1 MPVPMND
8 FQMHCLE
15 ITKRFLLTAVIVDDE
30 LDISKPTV
38 AHGVLKTPNFNT
50 DTSGDESDNH
60 PPLRSIGI
68 DQITS
73 SFSRNGMV
81 CGVISPETGGS
92 ESTLAKTL
100 NRADIIILDWRLS
113 RKNGYTALPL
123 LQQILSEGSQHQ
135 LRLIAIYTGE
145 NDPKKILDEIADKID
160 ATKTDEHEDAA
171 DHPSHTI
178 DFGACRIV
186 VYLKEGVNSVNK
198 NSSRVVTEGQLSD
211 RLIRDF
217 ADKVEGL
224 LPSIVMTALTAVR
237 KNVYRVLERFE
248 AQMDPAFLTHR
259 ACLPQPQEA
268 ERHIVEQIASEL
280 HGIMDD
286 AVTTDPSPAGIK
298 AIQHWLS
305 GRFENDGL
313 SFNSNSS
320 TKIEE
325 VTKMLEQGIE
335 NMENPPLGRKKFQDL
350 SHGFSGGAE
359 NSSELDL
366 RLASMMCFRQVLDP
380 QQRQLSMGTVIQL
393 HESEKEEFLLCVTPK
408 CDSVRLIKK
417 TSFLFLPLSD
427 PEKNV
432 IQVQVVVPVGENK
445 YRHMSISMKPSDW
458 CMMDFKPDSE
468 KKCVLAYLDQPRDA
482 FIFTDEG
489 NQKYRWT
496 GELKPEL
503 SQSIAQKIAER
514 MSRVALNQ
522 SEWLRRSERKS

>member
-1 MPVPMND
+1 MPLLMND
-8 FQMHCLE
+8 FQKHCLE

-38 AHGVLKTPNFNT
+38 AHGDLKTPNSST
-50 DTSGDESDNH
+50 DTLDDESDNH

-145 NDPKKILDEIADKID
+145 SDPKRILDEIADKID
-160 ATKTDEHEDAA
+160 ATKTDEHKDAA

-186 VYLKEGVNSVNK
+186 VYLKDGVNSDNQ
-198 NSSRVVTEGQLSD
+198 NSNRIVTEEQLSD

-217 ADKVEGL
+217 AGKIEGL

-248 AQMDPAFLTHR
+248 AQLDPAFLTHR
-259 ACLPQPQEA
+259 ACLPRLQEA
-268 ERHIVEQIASEL
+268 EQHIVEQIASEL

-286 AVTTDPSPAGIK
+286 AVTTDPSPAGMK
-298 AIQHWLS
+298 AIRNWFS
-305 GRFENDGL
+305 GRFENDRV
-313 SFNSNSS
+313 SFNPNSKP
-320 TKIEE
+320 KIEE
-325 VTKMLEQGIE
+325 VTNMLEQGIG
-335 NMENPPLGRKKFQDL
+335 NMENPPLSPKKFQDL

-359 NSSELDL
+359 NSRELDL

-380 QQRQLSMGTVIQL
+380 QQRHLTMGAVIHSL
-393 HESEKEEFLLCVTPK
+393 EEENGKFFLCVTPK
-408 CDSVRLIKK
+408 CDSVRLMEKA
-417 TSFLFLPLSD
+417 SFLFLPLSD
-427 PEKNV
+427 PKQKV
-432 IQVQVVVPVGENK
+432 IQIVVPVGENK
-445 YRHMSISMKPSDW
+445 YRRMSISMNPSDW
-458 CMMDFKPDSE
+458 CMMDFEPDS
-468 KKCVLAYLDQPRDA
+468 KTKCVLASLDQPRDV

-489 NQKYRWT
+489 NRKYRWI

-514 MSRVALNQ
+514 MSRVPLNQ
-522 SEWLRRSERKS
+522 SEWLRRSERKN

>member
-1 MPVPMND
+1 MPVLMNE
-8 FQMHCLE
+8 FQRHCLE
-15 ITKRFLLTAVIVDDE
+15 ITKRFLLTAVVVDDE
-30 LDISKPTV
+30 LNISEPSA
-38 AHGVLKTPNFNT
+38 AHGDLKTPNFNAE
-50 DTSGDESDNH
+50 TSDDGAENQPS
-60 PPLRSIGI
+60 LRSLRV

-81 CGVISPETGGS
+81 CGVISPETGDNDPA
-92 ESTLAKTL
+92 LAKTL

-123 LQQILSEGSQHQ
+123 LQKILSEGSQYQ

-145 NDPKKILDEIADKID
+145 PDPKRILDEIADTID
-160 ATKTDEHEDAA
+160 ATTTNEHKNAA

-186 VYLKEGVNSVNK
+186 VYLKEGVKSDSQNSN
-198 NSSRVVTEGQLSD
+198 RIVTEGQLSD

-237 KNVYRVLERFE
+237 KNVYRVLEHFE
-248 AQMDPAFLTHR
+248 AELDPAFLTHQT
-259 ACLPQPQEA
+259 CLPQPQEA
-268 ERHIVEQIASEL
+268 QQHIVEQIASEL

-286 AVTTDPSPAGIK
+286 AVTTNPSPAGMK
-298 AIQHWLS
+298 AIRHWFS
-305 GRFENDGL
+305 GRFENDGM
-313 SFNSNSS
+313 SFGSNSS
-320 TKIEE
+320 SKIED

-335 NMENPPLGRKKFQDL
+335 NMENPPLGRRKFQDL
-350 SHGFSGGAE
+350 SHGFSGGTE
-359 NSSELDL
+359 NSGELDL

-380 QQRQLSMGTVIQL
+380 QQRQLSMGTVIQPD
-393 HESEKEEFLLCVTPK
+393 ESEDEEFLLCVTPK
-408 CDSVRLIKK
+408 CDSVRLTEK

-432 IQVQVVVPVGENK
+432 IQVVVQVGENK
-445 YRHMSISMKPSDW
+445 YRRMSIAMNPSDW
-458 CMMDFKPDSE
+458 CMMDFEPDSE
-468 KKCVLAYLDQPRDA
+468 KKCVLASMDQPRGA

-489 NQKYRWT
+489 NRKYRWI

-514 MSRVALNQ
+514 MSRVPLNQ
-522 SEWLRRSERKS
+522 SEWLRRSERRS

>member
-186 VYLKEGVNSVNK
+186 VYLKKGVKSVNQ
-198 NSSRVVTEGQLSD
+198 NSNRIVTEEQLSD
-211 RLIRDF
+211 RLIHDF
-217 ADKVEGL
+217 ADKVKGL

-237 KNVYRVLERFE
+237 KNVYRVLEHFE
-248 AQMDPAFLTHR
+248 AELDPAFLTHQT
-259 ACLPQPQEA
+259 CLPQPQEA
-268 ERHIVEQIASEL
+268 QQHIVEQIASEL
-280 HGIMDD
+280 HGIMGD
-286 AVTTDPSPAGIK
+286 AVITDPSPADMK
-298 AIQHWLS
+298 AIRHWFS
-305 GRFENDGL
+305 GRFENDEM
-313 SFNSNSS
+313 SFGSNSS
-320 TKIEE
+320 HKIEE
-325 VTKMLEQGIE
+325 VMKMLEQGLE
-335 NMENPPLGRKKFQDL
+335 NMESRPLSPNKFHLL
-350 SHGFSGGAE
+350 SQGFSGGVE
-359 NSSELDL
+359 NSGELDL
-366 RLASMMCFRQVLDP
+366 RLASIMCFRQVLDP
-380 QQRQLSMGTVIQL
+380 QQNQLSMGTVIQ
-393 HESEKEEFLLCVTPK
+393 SENKEFLLCITPK
-408 CDSVRLIKK
+408 CDSVRLTEK

-427 PEKNV
+427 PKQRV
-432 IQVQVVVPVGENK
+432 IQVVLPTGENK
-445 YRHMSISMKPSDW
+445 YRRMSIAMNPSDW
-458 CMMDFKPDSE
+458 CMMDFEPDSK
-468 KKCVLAYLDQPRDA
+468 KKCVLASLDESRDS

-489 NQKYRWT
+489 NQKYRWI

-514 MSRVALNQ
+514 MSRAPLNK
-522 SEWLRRSERKS
+522 SEWLRRSKRRS

>member
-8 FQMHCLE
+8 FQKHCLE

-38 AHGVLKTPNFNT
+38 AHGDLKTPNSST
-50 DTSGDESDNH
+50 DTSGDGSDNH

-145 NDPKKILDEIADKID
+145 NDPKRILDEIADKID
-160 ATKTDEHEDAA
+160 ATKTDEHEDAS

-186 VYLKEGVNSVNK
+186 VYLKEGVNSVNQ
-198 NSSRVVTEGQLSD
+198 NSNRIVTEEQLSD

-217 ADKVEGL
+217 AGKIEGL
-224 LPSIVMTALTAVR
+224 LPGIVMTALTAVR
-237 KNVYRVLERFE
+237 KNVYRVLDRFE
-248 AQMDPAFLTHR
+248 AQLDPAFLTHR

-268 ERHIVEQIASEL
+268 EQHIVEQIASEL

-286 AVTTDPSPAGIK
+286 AVTTDPSPAGMEV
-298 AIQHWLS
+298 IQHWFS
-305 GRFENDGL
+305 GRFENDEMNFG
-313 SFNSNSS
+313 SKSS
-320 TKIEE
+320 PKIEE
-325 VTKMLEQGIE
+325 VTKMLEQGIQ
-335 NMENPPLGRKKFQDL
+335 NMKDPPLSPKKFQDL
-350 SHGFSGGAE
+350 SRGFSGDAE
-359 NSSELDL
+359 DSRELDL

-380 QQRQLSMGTVIQL
+380 QQRQLSMGTVIQSD
-393 HESEKEEFLLCVTPK
+393 ESEDEEFLLCVTPK
-408 CDSVRLIKK
+408 CDSVRLTEK

-427 PEKNV
+427 PKQKV
-432 IQVQVVVPVGENK
+432 IQIVVPVGENK
-445 YRHMSISMKPSDW
+445 YRRMSIAMNPSDW
-458 CMMDFKPDSE
+458 CMTDFKPDSE
-468 KKCVLAYLDQPRDA
+468 KKCILASLDQPRDA
-482 FIFTDEG
+482 FIFTDDD
-489 NQKYRWT
+489 NRKYRWI

-514 MSRVALNQ
+514 MSRMPLNQ
-522 SEWLRRSERKS
+522 SEWLRRSERRS

>member
-186 VYLKEGVNSVNK
+186 VYLKEGVKSDSQNSN
-198 NSSRVVTEGQLSD
+198 RIVTEGQLSD

-237 KNVYRVLERFE
+237 KNVYRVLEHFE
-248 AQMDPAFLTHR
+248 AELDPAFLTHQT
-259 ACLPQPQEA
+259 CLPQPQEA
-268 ERHIVEQIASEL
+268 QQHIVEQIASEL

-286 AVTTDPSPAGIK
+286 AVTTNPSPADMK
-298 AIQHWLS
+298 AIRHWFS
-305 GRFENDGL
+305 GRFENDEM
-313 SFNSNSS
+313 SFGSNSS
-320 TKIEE
+320 SKIED

-335 NMENPPLGRKKFQDL
+335 NMENPPLKLKKKFHHLL
-350 SHGFSGGAE
+350 SQGFSGGTE

-380 QQRQLSMGTVIQL
+380 QQRHLTMGAVIHSL
-393 HESEKEEFLLCVTPK
+393 EEENGNFLLCVTPK
-408 CDSVRLIKK
+408 CDSVRLMEK

-427 PEKNV
+427 PKQNTKQ
-432 IQVQVVVPVGENK
+432 IVVPVEGNE
-445 YRHMSISMKPSDW
+445 YRRMSISMNPSDW
-458 CMMDFKPDSE
+458 CMIDFERDSE
-468 KKCVLAYLDQPRDA
+468 KKCVLASLDQPRDA

-489 NQKYRWT
+489 NRKYRWT